1 MVRESLAD
9 DTWSEIVWVSSKPY
23 QDLEGSTFYTE
34 EKAYIFF
41 KKIGDVYGREKTVYE
56 IVV

>member
-23 QDLEGSTFYTE
+23 QDLQGSTFYTVHF
-34 EKAYIFF
+34 K
-41 KKIGDVYGREKTVYE
+41 KKIGDVYGREKAVYE